1 MKNKNSSL
9 PLLYIPW
16 LLSNLYSEDANISF
30 GIAWL
35 GQFFIIFYSLS
46 YLARNEE
53 TKMRD
58 RVMTPIVINQIIF
71 FGFSGLTSIFYY
83 LDMSGYYFLEKDIFY
98 IPDVDFLV
106 KTASAQRLYVLGHAG
121 MVTGILSYKIN
132 PEKQKWRVVTGSS
145 ISFFILIISAISF
158 LIFIILT
165 FIPGLEQVALMFE
178 TLNLVS
184 SILALSMALREKNI
198 IVIAIATFLFISNIS
213 AALLSGWKEQ
223 ILIPFLLLGFF
234 LYQYFPK
241 SVLFGMP
248 IVIYIYFVYVP
259 TFNNIYR
266 NLTWNQ
272 GQDQNVAYEIALATT
287 LNADS
292 EEVSSN
298 NWSFLTSR
306 LSEIN
311 MLVKYMEN
319 TPEITPFY
327 YFDII
332 QQSILNL
339 MPRILYPN
347 KPVTET
353 LVMQR
358 VYSAGVVSDM
368 SNVSAKPAFIADC
381 YLSGGSIGVVVITF
395 LLGYFMQ
402 FASTYCEKLFGSYTF
417 GTALMYNS
425 FFNELWRG
433 NCFEFIATSIFWG
446 TVMVYVI
453 HRLARYGNL
462 IKKVE

>member
-1 MKNKNSSL
+1 
-9 PLLYIPW
+9 
-16 LLSNLYSEDANISF
+16 
-30 GIAWL
+30 
-35 GQFFIIFYSLS
+35 
-46 YLARNEE
+46 
-53 TKMRD
+53 
-58 RVMTPIVINQIIF
+58 
-71 FGFSGLTSIFYY
+71 
-83 LDMSGYYFLEKDIFY
+83 
-98 IPDVDFLV
+98 
-106 KTASAQRLYVLGHAG
+106 
-121 MVTGILSYKIN
+121 
-132 PEKQKWRVVTGSS
+132 
-145 ISFFILIISAISF
+145 
-158 LIFIILT
+158 
-165 FIPGLEQVALMFE
+165 MFE

-198 IVIAIATFLFISNIS
+198 LVLVIASFLFVSNIS

-223 ILIPFLLLGFF
+223 ILIPFILLGFF

-241 SVLFGMP
+241 SVMIGMP

-272 GQDQNVAYEIALATT
+272 GQDQNVAYEIALAST
-287 LNADS
+287 LSADN
-292 EEVSSN
+292 EEVSAN

-311 MLVKYMEN
+311 MLVKYMES
-319 TPEITPFY
+319 TPETTPFY
-327 YFDII
+327 YFEII

-339 MPRILYPN
+339 VPRILYPG

-358 VYSAGVVSDM
+358 VYNAGVVSDM

-381 YLSGGSIGVVVITF
+381 YLSGGSFGVLAITF
-395 LLGYFMQ
+395 FLGYFMQ
-402 FASTYCEKLFGSYTF
+402 FASGYCEKIFGDYTF

-453 HRLARYGNL
+453 HRLARYGNI
-462 IKKVE
+462 IKRIE